1 MAENTITDSTYGLVE
16 VLEKRMKWML
26 VVIIACFIIS
36 PVALGLDGFFYL
48 VISHEKGGFAGINMS
63 VIATIA
69 AVSLVVMAFGMKN
82 YVKIKKWERQLDE
95 LEQLEKTICREVLG
109 SEMN

>member
-1 MAENTITDSTYGLVE
+1 MAENTMTDSTYGLVE
-16 VLEKRMKWML
+16 GLEKRMKWML
-26 VVIIACFIIS
+26 VIIIACFIIA
-36 PVALGLDGFFYL
+36 PVALGLDGFFY
-48 VISHEKGGFAGINMS
+48 VAMTHEKGGFAGTNMG

-69 AVSLVVMAFGMKN
+69 AFSLVVLAFGTKN
-82 YVKIKKWERQLDE
+82 YFKIKKWERQLDE